1 MSRYKHNETLTLHT
15 VNLNLLWKSY
25 EMHKVLKKSV
35 IFLGFRESCKRNF
48 EFDNQSPQLSTEHTR
63 CSHNDF
69 GFV

>member
-35 IFLGFRESCKRNF
+35 IFLGFRESCKRNC
-48 EFDNQSPQLSTEHTR
+48 EFDNQSP
-63 CSHNDF
+63 
-69 GFV
+69 